1 MDGNG
6 ETGASNEK
14 LPSVRPSFLFMLQ
27 SFARNHKVVTTL
39 GVCGVAGST
48 LLLKE
53 DNRFVGKG
61 NGSRAACVF
70 MTQSIG

>member
-14 LPSVRPSFLFMLQ
+14 PPSVRPSFLFMLQ
-27 SFARNHKVVTTL
+27 SFARNHKVITTL

-53 DNRFVGKG
+53 DTGLRERGMAHAQ
-61 NGSRAACVF
+61 RAF
-70 MTQSIG
+70 S